1 MSRRKKNVG
10 SSVMSSTGRTARLPM
25 TGLDWFGLAMMIL
38 LGACSLVLLIKLLAT
53 HMLTNWLLLAL
64 VVALLIFNGLNIWI
78 QLPRRRNKM
87 SKLIFSIISLAL
99 SFVMIYGVIAAGSI
113 QAALMNISGKL
124 VQRETTYVIVMRD
137 DPANTINDVENYR
150 FGSLAHMDEKNA
162 KALQE
167 SVNGGFSNLNN
178 TPYDSITTLTD
189 ALYDD
194 EVDAIMLNSGYV
206 SILEDMPG
214 YEDFSEQTRVLYE
227 FTTERK
233 VDSVKPNKAI
243 TKEPFVVYCSGI
255 DARNPDI
262 TVTSLSDVNIL
273 ALVNPR
279 THQVLLLNTPRD
291 YYLPLVSDP
300 YAGQPD
306 KLTHAGG
313 IGIEESMAVLSNFY
327 GVDPSYYVRINFTGM
342 EQIVDAL
349 GGIDVMSPCD
359 FTTASIEMPGYDYRM
374 RYSFTEGMN
383 HLNGEEAL
391 AFSRER
397 KAFAMGDIQRGKNQ
411 MTVIKA
417 IVDKA
422 TSPQILSNYQNLLK
436 AIEGC
441 FATNMP
447 YEDISAL
454 VKMQLS
460 DMADWNITSYS
471 VSGYGDYLPCP
482 SAGGQAL
489 SVLVPSDEDMATA
502 KTLIDQLMNDEVPTI
517 PES

>member
-1 MSRRKKNVG
+1 MSKRKKNTG
-10 SSVMSSTGRTARLPM
+10 SPVASSTARLPM

-38 LGACSLVLLIKLLAT
+38 LGACSLVLLVKLLAT
-53 HMLTNWLLLAL
+53 HMLTNWLLVALVAAL
-64 VVALLIFNGLNIWI
+64 VVFNGLNFWI
-78 QLPRRRNKM
+78 QLPRRRNKTP
-87 SKLIFSIISLAL
+87 KLLFGIISLAL

-124 VQRETTYVIVMRD
+124 VERETTYVIVMSD
-137 DPANTINDVENYR
+137 DPASNIHEVENYR
-150 FGSLAHMDEKNA
+150 FGSLTHTSEKNA
-162 KALQE
+162 TDLKEAVQ
-167 SVNGGFSNLNN
+167 SGFETLNN
-178 TPYDSITTLTD
+178 TPYDSITTLAD

-194 EVDAIMLNSGYV
+194 EVDVIMLNSGYI
-206 SILEDMPG
+206 SILEGMPG
-214 YEDFSEQTRVLYE
+214 YEDFSEQTRILYE
-227 FTTERK
+227 FTTERQ

-243 TKEPFVVYCSGI
+243 TTEPFVVYCSGI

-279 THQVLLLNTPRD
+279 SHQVLLLNTPRD

-327 GVDPSYYVRINFTGM
+327 GVDPAYYVRINFTGM

-374 RYSFTEGMN
+374 QYSFTEGMN

-391 AFSRER
+391 AFARER

-411 MTVIKA
+411 MAVIKA

-422 TSPQILSNYQNLLK
+422 TSPQILSSYKDLLG
-436 AIEGC
+436 AVEGC

-454 VKMQLS
+454 VKMQLN
-460 DMADWNITSYS
+460 DMATWNITSYS
-471 VSGYGDYLPCP
+471 VTGYGDTLPCP
-482 SAGGQAL
+482 TAGGQAL
-489 SVLVPSDEDMATA
+489 SVLVPSEEEEAIA

-517 PES
+517 PEA